1 LDRNR
6 ADFENT
12 LEEIDGRISEINK
25 TLESYIKS
33 EPDVLR
39 AEVDF
44 RTALK
49 EIRGVQTVLDA
60 RLTNNLVAVKS
71 NPDKFDSKGN

>member
-1 LDRNR
+1 MDRNR

-44 RTALK
+44 RTVLM
-49 EIRGVQTVLDA
+49 EIRGVQAVLDA
-60 RLTNNLVAVKS
+60 RLTKNLEGVKS
-71 NPDKFDSKGN
+71 NPEKFDSNGN